1 MSKFLYEQNA
11 SYDKLA
17 KQFLSRKSILA
28 QILKYAVAEFAEC
41 SLKDIEEKYIEGNPS
56 LSINTVPLDDTLD
69 IKGKNTESN
78 SPNEGLVTFDI
89 IFDAIAPIDGK
100 SVKIIINLEPQKTTK
115 KIHYKLMK
123 RAVYYAARLISDQKE
138 REFHGD
144 DYNSLKKVYS
154 IWICMTTQ
162 NYRADSIQTYQLTE
176 QLVHGKF
183 RGDNPKN
190 YDLISIVILNL
201 GENPTSHRLLN
212 LLYLIFMDLKTSDE
226 KETILHDEYQINI
239 THDMKE
245 ELRKMGGLMEPA
257 LEAAEKRIAKRITK
271 KVAEETAT
279 RVATET
285 KIETEKKTLL
295 DTIRKAMKNWN
306 LSATEVMNGF
316 EISPER
322 QKELLPLI

>member
-1 MSKFLYEQNA
+1 MSKFLDEQNA

-28 QILKYAVAEFAEC
+28 QILKYAVTEFAEC

-89 IFDAIAPIDGK
+89 IFDAIAPQGGK
-100 SVKIIINLEPQKTTK
+100 PVKIIINLEPQKTTK

-154 IWICMTTQ
+154 IWICMSTQ

-226 KETILHDEYQINI
+226 KETILHDEYQIDI

>member
-1 MSKFLYEQNA
+1 MSKFLDEQNA

-28 QILKYAVAEFAEC
+28 QILKYAVTEFAEC

-89 IFDAIAPIDGK
+89 IFDAIAPQGGK
-100 SVKIIINLEPQKTTK
+100 PVKIIINLEPQKTTK

-144 DYNSLKKVYS
+144 NYNSLKKVYS
-154 IWICMTTQ
+154 IWICMSTQ